1 MQQKRVGK
9 GIDTCPLLSAVVY
22 VCRCQT
28 LTEKKRTNS
37 ILDPVNPR
45 NRNITKS
52 NCDWSSISCSKANF
66 TWCKIQS
73 RLHTSVR
80 QVDDASE
87 WNYLHRVIGGK
98 ELIFIPSDDLF
109 DLLRERESWEVCRHA
124 KMKFDSQF
132 MYSPF
137 LLLVIGD
144 VRSLVTFYDKR
155 CSSSDQT
162 RDDSVYIDLKSSKK
176 WAESAH
182 ATCRRKLF
190 TIFHTF
196 ASLLLLRKQQLSR
209 GIKLAI
215 KPSRVRW

>member
-1 MQQKRVGK
+1 M
-9 GIDTCPLLSAVVY
+9 
-22 VCRCQT
+22 
-28 LTEKKRTNS
+28 N
-37 ILDPVNPR
+37 
-45 NRNITKS
+45 
-52 NCDWSSISCSKANF
+52 
-66 TWCKIQS
+66 
-73 RLHTSVR
+73 
-80 QVDDASE
+80 
-87 WNYLHRVIGGK
+87 
-98 ELIFIPSDDLF
+98 
-109 DLLRERESWEVCRHA
+109 
-124 KMKFDSQF
+124 FDSQF

-176 WAESAH
+176 RAESAH

-215 KPSRVRW
+215 KPSRVR